1 MKRTY
6 SALLD
11 TSAARPVT
19 PLHEATIVS
28 TPGAPKRMP
37 VDLLDDHDLA
47 RFTRIR
53 AMNFDSVNFKEEFAF
68 GVPIPSQD
76 FVSFV
81 TSNEI
86 PTDNHA
92 AWALMEYVLSE
103 FPTLA
108 ITLFQT
114 VEPTDL
120 SFRYTSEKIYRNLMD
135 TLDTCP
141 GLKEIYAFDNTISL
155 SLVLELIAKNNSVVK
170 LNLEDTLADGVA
182 GEEIISAFS
191 KNSTLEHLSLGPVA
205 KLHADQLDCIVQVMA
220 QHPTLTYFEFL
231 LKKNF
236 PENAM
241 TDAVVQ
247 IIARNDCLKTLVIDT
262 CCASDINI
270 EKIAGAIKLNNTIQY
285 LDCKI
290 DFKNLS
296 MKALKA
302 IHDALLVN
310 ETITELPYDE
320 YKTFDML
327 MKEEVDAEKKAL
339 FGSIAT
345 LLARNTRYSLPETI
359 DFASGACAGFPTQ
372 TGLPPKLG
380 FVLENFLTM
389 KERVGL
395 TGISKIVLGEALAYQ
410 KAGNEQR
417 LADEDSTSS
426 DAE

>member
-86 PTDNHA
+86 PTDNYA
-92 AWALMEYVLSE
+92 VWALMEYVLSE

-135 TLDTCP
+135 TLDSCP
-141 GLKEIYAFDNTISL
+141 GLKEIYAEDSISL
-155 SLVLELIAKNNSVVK
+155 SLVLEFVAKNNSVVQM
-170 LNLEDTLADGVA
+170 NLEVIPANGVT
-182 GEEIISAFS
+182 GIEIISAFS

-205 KLHADQLDCIVQVMA
+205 KLHADQLDCIVLVMA

-247 IIARNDCLKTLVIDT
+247 IITQNNCLKTLVIDT
-262 CCASDINI
+262 CCASDSNI
-270 EKIAGAIKLNNTIQY
+270 EKIAGAIKLNKTIQY

-327 MKEEVDAEKKAL
+327 MKKEVDAEKKAL
-339 FGSIAT
+339 YGSIAT
-345 LLARNTRYSLPETI
+345 LLARNARYSLPETI
-359 DFASGACAGFPTQ
+359 DSGSGACAGFATE
-372 TGLPPKLG
+372 TGLPPELG

-395 TGISKIVLGEALAYQ
+395 TGISKIVLEEALAYQ

-417 LADEDSTSS
+417 LANEDSTSS